1 VISLGKCAHTDFGVN
16 DPACTRASVVNDN
29 ACIFY
34 FFAYHRHFG
43 YDFHF
48 LKLFENFIW
57 ACSVN
62 VTTCT
67 VHSSTVQ
74 KALRYITHLEKG
86 QVVWVSKA
94 SESCTVFEKSAA
106 EKMAMKKVAF

>member
-1 VISLGKCAHTDFGVN
+1 
-16 DPACTRASVVNDN
+16 
-29 ACIFY
+29 
-34 FFAYHRHFG
+34 
-43 YDFHF
+43 
-48 LKLFENFIW
+48 
-57 ACSVN
+57 
-62 VTTCT
+62 
-67 VHSSTVQ
+67 VQ